1 MRSRACWETVGMR
14 GGMTK
19 VALIVET
26 DLIQDSKAD
35 GFDAEEFQSLKD
47 AVQNY
52 VASQSHIDMVV
63 FYKIG
68 DH

>member
-1 MRSRACWETVGMR
+1 MREGV
-14 GGMTK
+14 TK

-35 GFDAEEFQSLKD
+35 GFDVEEFQSLKD
-47 AVQNY
+47 AVQAY
-52 VASQSHIDMVV
+52 VALHSHIDMVV